1 MGLLVN
7 GEWVN
12 DSQSYSNKDGK
23 FVRTNS
29 QFRNWITRDGSSGF
43 PAEHG
48 RYHLYVSLACPWA
61 HRTLIMRKLKGLENS
76 ITVSIVDPYMS
87 GAEGWIFSE
96 YPGSTLDSINE
107 FKCLY
112 QVYQKSNPQFTGR
125 VTVPVLWD
133 KAAKTIVNN
142 ESPEIIIML
151 NNCFDGPDFYP
162 EDLREK
168 IEELNAWIYD
178 KINNGVY
185 KSGFA
190 STQSA
195 YEEAV
200 TELFEALDQVEVILD
215 RNRFLA
221 GDRFTTAD
229 IRLFTTLIRFDCVYV
244 GHFKCNLKR
253 LVDYPNI
260 WNYVKEIYQ
269 MEGIE
274 ETVNM
279 DHIKKHYYTS
289 HTWINPNCIVPKGP
303 IIDFKESHN
312 RSLKFNH

>member
-7 GEWVN
+7 GEWVD
-12 DSQSYSNKDGK
+12 DSHDTSNQDGK
-23 FVRTNS
+23 FVRPET
-29 QFRNWITRDGSSGF
+29 QFRNWITKDGSSGF

-61 HRTLIMRKLKGLENS
+61 HRTLIMRTLKGLQNS
-76 ITVSIVDPYMS
+76 ITVSVVDHFMND
-87 GAEGWIFSE
+87 ADGWKFSE
-96 YPGSTLDSINE
+96 NPGSTLDTVNGCRYMYE
-107 FKCLY
+107 
-112 QVYQKSNPQFTGR
+112 VYQKSSPQMTGW

-133 KAAKTIVNN
+133 KVTSKIVNN
-142 ESPEIIIML
+142 ESPEIILML
-151 NNCFDGPDFYP
+151 NNSFDGPDFYP

-168 IEELNAWIYD
+168 IEEVNVWVYD

-190 STQSA
+190 TTQAA

-200 TELFEALDQVEVILD
+200 TELFEALDRVEGILD
-215 RNRFLA
+215 KNRYLV

-229 IRLFTTLIRFDCVYV
+229 IRLFTCLVRFDSVYV
-244 GHFKCNLKR
+244 GHFKCNLRR

-269 MEGIE
+269 MEGIA

-279 DHIKKHYYTS
+279 DHIKKHYYIS
-289 HTWINPNCIVPKGP
+289 HNWINPNGIVPKGP
-303 IIDFKESHN
+303 IIDFNEPHN
-312 RSLKFNH
+312 RASKFSN